1 LKCPECCEELVRF
14 WATPLVKLCKRC
26 GIEWVIMT
34 LEQSTQMGL
43 LNNEML
49 ARTDLSM
56 SEKIKML
63 EAKQRELFP
72 GD

>member
-1 LKCPECCEELVRF
+1 MKSPECCEELVRF

-26 GIEWVIMT
+26 GIEWVIQT

-43 LNNEML
+43 LNNELL

-56 SEKIKML
+56 DEKLKML
-63 EAKQRELFP
+63 TDKQKELFP
-72 GD
+72 SD